1 MVAHRRPP
9 GLREHVHRVAGF
21 TERTDG
27 PLSRRELPTPSVTLI
42 LSFGEPIRISS
53 AAGAGTFTS
62 FLAGM
67 HEIPVDTEHGG
78 ALRCIQVDLSP
89 LGAYQ
94 LLGMPLSE
102 LTDAVVGPDLLP
114 LPGWQDL
121 GERLAALPRWPER
134 FDLLDHTL
142 GSRFEDGP
150 AADPEV
156 RWAWGRLARSH
167 GAVPVGAL
175 AAEVG
180 WSRRH
185 LSARFRGQ
193 VGLTPKPAAR
203 VLRFRRAL
211 SLITTERA
219 ASISDAAAA
228 AGYADHSHLV
238 REFRRLAGAPP
249 SALLDELLGQ

>member
-1 MVAHRRPP
+1 MVPHRPP
-9 GLREHVHRVAGF
+9 AGLREHVRRVAGF
-21 TERTDG
+21 TEHVDG
-27 PLSRRELPTPSVTLI
+27 PLFRRELPTGSVTLI
-42 LSFGEPIRISS
+42 LGFGEPIRISS
-53 AAGAGTFTS
+53 ATGTGTFTS
-62 FLAGM
+62 FFAGM
-67 HEIPVDTEHGG
+67 HEIPVGTEHGG

-94 LLGMPLSE
+94 LLGMPMSE
-102 LTDAVVGPDLLP
+102 LTDAVVGPGLLP
-114 LPGWQDL
+114 LPGWRDL
-121 GERLAALPRWPER
+121 GERLAALAGWPER
-134 FDLLDHTL
+134 FDLLDHAL

-150 AADPEV
+150 SADPEV
-156 RWAWGRLARSH
+156 RWVWGRLSRSH

-185 LSARFRGQ
+185 LTARFRGQ

-203 VLRFRRAL
+203 VLRFRHAL
-211 SLITTERA
+211 SLITAGRA

>member
-1 MVAHRRPP
+1 MVPHRPPP
-9 GLREHVHRVAGF
+9 GLREHVRRVAGF

-27 PLSRRELPTPSVTLI
+27 PMFRRELPTASITLI
-42 LSFGEPIRISS
+42 LSFGEAIRISS
-53 AAGAGTFTS
+53 ATGDDTFTS

-78 ALRCIQVDLSP
+78 ALRCIQVDLCP
-89 LGAYQ
+89 LGAYR
-94 LLGMPLSE
+94 LLGMPMSE
-102 LTDAVVGPDLLP
+102 LTDAVVAPELLAP
-114 LPGWQDL
+114 PSWRDL
-121 GERLAALPRWPER
+121 GERLAALPSWPER
-134 FDLLDHTL
+134 FGLLDRAL
-142 GSRFEDGP
+142 GSRLADGP
-150 AADPEV
+150 RPDPEV

-167 GAVPVGAL
+167 GTVPVGAL

-185 LSARFRGQ
+185 FAARFRGQ

-211 SLITTERA
+211 SLITTGRA

-238 REFRRLAGAPP
+238 REFRRLGGTTP
-249 SALLDELLGQ
+249 SALLDELPGQ